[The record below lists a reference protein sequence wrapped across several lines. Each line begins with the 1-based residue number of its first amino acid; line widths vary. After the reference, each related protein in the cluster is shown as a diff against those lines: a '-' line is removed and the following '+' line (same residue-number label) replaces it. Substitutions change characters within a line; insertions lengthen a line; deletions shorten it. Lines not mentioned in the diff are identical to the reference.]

1 MSGMVANRLLKNWL
15 SKTELQQGEL
25 RSALMLYEEN
35 EETHLVSVT
44 LKINDE
50 GKIEVARVLQNINI
64 DDAFWCHFRVDIL
77 QDGLL
82 AELYIETARVDSL
95 KKSRPFVAG

>member
-1 MSGMVANRLLKNWL
+1 MGLVPLSFSFHLMKGMSGMVANRLLKNWL
-15 SKTELQQGEL
+15 SKTKLQEGEL
-25 RSALMLYEEN
+25 RSALMLYEEE

-64 DDAFWCHFRVDIL
+64 DDAF
-77 QDGLL
+77 
-82 AELYIETARVDSL
+82 
-95 KKSRPFVAG
+95 